1 MSQHRR
7 PIVVRRKK
15 AASHHGSHG
24 SWKIAYADFMTAM
37 MAFFL
42 VMWLLAGTSKAE
54 FEQISEYFRTP
65 LKVALAGGDR
75 NSASNSAIPGG
86 GDDVMHTD
94 GERSRITIEQNSGM
108 AADMSALSRLK
119 ARLEALMQEDPALR
133 DLRSQMRLDLTP
145 EGLRIQLVDSQR
157 RPMFEVG
164 SARVAPYMHRILT
177 AIAPLLNELPNKLT
191 LSGHTDDLPFAA
203 GLRGYSNWEL
213 SADRANASRRE
224 LVAGGLEPEK
234 LLRVIG
240 MADTMNMPGEEDSA
254 LNRRISILVL
264 NSRAQKMME
273 QENMAPGTP
282 AVIDSDQPPA
292 SIDALTRDGSSTT
305 NAAGSE
311 QVAAQ

>member
-7 PIVVRRKK
+7 PVVVRRKK
-15 AASHHGSHG
+15 AAGHHGSHG

-75 NSASNSAIPGG
+75 NSASDSAIPGG
-86 GDDVMHTD
+86 GDDVMHSD
-94 GERSRITIEQNSGM
+94 GERSRITIEQNSSV
-108 AADMSALSRLK
+108 APDMSALSRLK

-145 EGLRIQLVDSQR
+145 EGLRIQIVDSQR
-157 RPMFEVG
+157 RPMFELG

-203 GLRGYSNWEL
+203 GLKGYSNWEL
-213 SADRANASRRE
+213 STDRANASRRE

-240 MADTMNMPGEEDSA
+240 MADTMNMPGEKDNA

-273 QENMAPGTP
+273 EENMAPGAPAIIDGDKTP
-282 AVIDSDQPPA
+282 I
-292 SIDALTRDGSSTT
+292 SIDGLTQGAGALNTSG
-305 NAAGSE
+305 ASE
-311 QVAAQ
+311 QTTQS

>member
-7 PIVVRRKK
+7 PIVIRRKK
-15 AASHHGSHG
+15 AAAHHGSHG

-86 GDDVMHTD
+86 GDDVMHSE
-94 GERSRITIEQNSGM
+94 GERSRITIEQNSSM
-108 AADMSALSRLK
+108 ATDMSALSRLK

-145 EGLRIQLVDSQR
+145 EGLRIQIVDSQR

-164 SARVAPYMHRILT
+164 SARVATYMHRILT

-203 GLRGYSNWEL
+203 GLKGYSNWEL
-213 SADRANASRRE
+213 STDRANASRRE

-240 MADTMNMPGEEDSA
+240 MADTMNMPDEEDSA

-273 QENMAPGTP
+273 QENMAPTTP
-282 AVIDSDQPPA
+282 AIIDGDKVPL
-292 SIDALTRDGSSTT
+292 SIEGFAQSGSALDTPE
-305 NAAGSE
+305 ASE
-311 QVAAQ
+311 QMTQP

>member
-15 AASHHGSHG
+15 AAGHHGSHG

-86 GDDVMHTD
+86 GDDVMHSE
-94 GERSRITIEQNSGM
+94 GERSRITIEQNSSM
-108 AADMSALSRLK
+108 ATDMSALSRLK

-145 EGLRIQLVDSQR
+145 EGLRIQIVDSQR
-157 RPMFEVG
+157 RPMFELG

-203 GLRGYSNWEL
+203 GLKGYSNWEL
-213 SADRANASRRE
+213 STDRANASRRE

-240 MADTMNMPGEEDSA
+240 MADTMNMPDEEDNA

-273 QENMAPGTP
+273 QENMAPGSPAIIDGDKTP
-282 AVIDSDQPPA
+282 I
-292 SIDALTRDGSSTT
+292 SIDGLTQGAGALNTSG
-305 NAAGSE
+305 ASE
-311 QVAAQ
+311 QTTQS

>member
-15 AASHHGSHG
+15 AAGHHGSHG

-86 GDDVMHTD
+86 GDDVMHSE
-94 GERSRITIEQNSGM
+94 GERSRITIEQNSSM
-108 AADMSALSRLK
+108 ATDMSALSRLK

-157 RPMFEVG
+157 RPMFELG
-164 SARVAPYMHRILT
+164 SARVAPYMHDILT

-203 GLRGYSNWEL
+203 GLKGYSNWEL
-213 SADRANASRRE
+213 STDRANASRRE

-240 MADTMNMPGEEDSA
+240 MADTMNMPGEEDNA

-273 QENMAPGTP
+273 QENMAPGSPAIIDGDKTP
-282 AVIDSDQPPA
+282 INIDELTQ
-292 SIDALTRDGSSTT
+292 DAGALNISG
-305 NAAGSE
+305 ASE
-311 QVAAQ
+311 QTTQS

>member
-7 PIVVRRKK
+7 PIVIRRKK
-15 AASHHGSHG
+15 AAAHHGSHG

-86 GDDVMHTD
+86 GDDVMHSE
-94 GERSRITIEQNSGM
+94 GERSRITIEQNSSM
-108 AADMSALSRLK
+108 ATDMSALSRLK

-145 EGLRIQLVDSQR
+145 EGLRIQIVDSQR

-164 SARVAPYMHRILT
+164 SARVATYMHRILT

-203 GLRGYSNWEL
+203 GFKGYSNWEL
-213 SADRANASRRE
+213 STDRANASRRE

-240 MADTMNMPGEEDSA
+240 MADTMNMPDEEDSA

-273 QENMAPGTP
+273 QENMAPAAPAIIDGDKVPLSIEGFTQGDSALDTP
-282 AVIDSDQPPA
+282 EA
-292 SIDALTRDGSSTT
+292 
-305 NAAGSE
+305 SE
-311 QVAAQ
+311 QMTQP

>member
-15 AASHHGSHG
+15 AAAHHGSHG

-86 GDDVMHTD
+86 GDDVMHSE

-145 EGLRIQLVDSQR
+145 EGLRIQIVDSQR

-164 SARVAPYMHRILT
+164 SARVAPHMHNILT

-213 SADRANASRRE
+213 STDRANASRRE
-224 LVAGGLEPEK
+224 LVTGGLEPEK

-273 QENMAPGTP
+273 QENMAPGAP
-282 AVIDSDQPPA
+282 AIIDGEKSPLSIEGLTRNENAPESQAASDQPTQ
-292 SIDALTRDGSSTT
+292 S
-305 NAAGSE
+305 
-311 QVAAQ
+311 